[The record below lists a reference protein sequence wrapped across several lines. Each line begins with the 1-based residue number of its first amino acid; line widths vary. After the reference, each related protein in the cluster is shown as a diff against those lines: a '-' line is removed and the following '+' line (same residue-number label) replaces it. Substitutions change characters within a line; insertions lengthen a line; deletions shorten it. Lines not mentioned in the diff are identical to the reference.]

1 VECSQ
6 SHELLSAYVDDVL
19 SPEEREQLEKHLSDC
34 PACTEELR
42 ALEAYLGAMHSL
54 KRIDAPADFLQSVHD
69 RMEKTSFL
77 RRLVKKIFVPV
88 HIKIPLELAGVVAA
102 LLIAVFSHHEV
113 NLQRKMTAAPAVREE
128 SHGIQKERP
137 AQPAVEKKTYES
149 KALSQEEKSAQRSE
163 GTQPIE
169 LVLWI
174 GSEKDQDRTR
184 REPAKRSAEEQQ
196 LAPAVPLPMTSI
208 PNGHERANRSPPE
221 IQIPPH
227 PPLRKGG
234 RGDFYGKSETL
245 DQATS
250 APQEK
255 QAAPGKAHSRS
266 ILGTVDKTNKDQ
278 AQPRRDADSVLTEVQ
293 DLVTSHDGTII
304 PLPPEEETDVA
315 RLIVAR
321 IPARNY
327 SIFLEELRHL
337 GRLQES
343 QTVNGAVTGRD
354 PVLVKI
360 SLVPSD
366 D

>member
-1 VECSQ
+1 
-6 SHELLSAYVDDVL
+6 
-19 SPEEREQLEKHLSDC
+19 
-34 PACTEELR
+34 
-42 ALEAYLGAMHSL
+42 
-54 KRIDAPADFLQSVHD
+54 
-69 RMEKTSFL
+69 
-77 RRLVKKIFVPV
+77 
-88 HIKIPLELAGVVAA
+88 
-102 LLIAVFSHHEV
+102 
-113 NLQRKMTAAPAVREE
+113 
-128 SHGIQKERP
+128 
-137 AQPAVEKKTYES
+137 
-149 KALSQEEKSAQRSE
+149 
-163 GTQPIE
+163 
-169 LVLWI
+169 
-174 GSEKDQDRTR
+174 
-184 REPAKRSAEEQQ
+184 
-196 LAPAVPLPMTSI
+196 
-208 PNGHERANRSPPE
+208 
-221 IQIPPH
+221 
-227 PPLRKGG
+227 
-234 RGDFYGKSETL
+234 L